1 MSSSLPIQRNLIYG
15 SIEHGPFET
24 RDEAQAFIDS
34 KVGAP
39 EVRIVE
45 IKNGKPVTNPFTGAS
60 AGAAEAAAPAPEL
73 AFSDKVARVARE
85 ANPPQELA
93 PGFRGGSL
101 VREYFKGWGERL
113 KSAVNFAK
121 AVARLREVSGV
132 KDNIAAR
139 YDSIDNAAG
148 LTARQAGNNV
158 RLNLPAQSELA
169 DKAATFVRQAN
180 GDRAGMAAKLNA
192 IRGKGFDDVIDYAL
206 KHWDSLE
213 AASKAAQSHTDA
225 VYNAE
230 NAAGIDFGY
239 HQGYVKGVY
248 ENDLSINP
256 KTLVIDQSGGGRGSG
271 AKTHLASK
279 VFNDYAEAIG
289 AGYKPKDLRL
299 SKLTESAV
307 LNGMRLVNR
316 QAWAEGLGAFTL
328 PDGSP
333 AVKPM
338 DRVPAM
344 DSDGNQTYRLRPPQG
359 YKQINLGNGGS
370 VIAVHEDVAPLME
383 KLTQSSHF
391 PRLLSQGSASI
402 KHSMLAFD
410 IFHGSRF
417 GQMQMAFE
425 GIAHPSYHKGMAL
438 LEYSNGDLAKAV
450 QNKEISQAE
459 ADWAKAKRPIVEAGV
474 RNGLNASRIS
484 DALFRHAS
492 PILPGAKAAN
502 RFIFDK
508 LSRGV
513 ITQSYVYAFERNAK
527 LHPEMT
533 SEQLHRYTA
542 KEVNTYYRNL
552 GNQGIFKS
560 KTAQDAARF
569 AFFAPQWIEGMVRSE
584 ARGYGQ
590 AGKAVINPLKSGN
603 IAKGMGT
610 GLAAYFAVNQLVN
623 MLTRGQPTWMNKE
636 PGHKLDAFVP
646 DKIDGSPGYFISPDS
661 VFAENLHDIRKN
673 VSRGTALEDIPWE
686 LLKAKLAP
694 AVHGVRALGG
704 TDFYGRPLHGLD
716 RVKEFAKDVLPIPL
730 PLKNQGYAGST
741 ERQLMAFGGVK
752 ATPASTQ
759 VSNIYNLA
767 NAWKKANNLK
777 ADAIPEPSDYAPLRK
792 LLADGKM
799 ADAQQEYQLLRKT
812 HSAPQIN
819 KAMFQNVNR
828 PFAGSHVNEV
838 KFRNS
843 LTRDQMD
850 LYNAALQEK
859 QAVLRA
865 YQMMP
870 KQ

>member
-1 MSSSLPIQRNLIYG
+1 M
-15 SIEHGPFET
+15 
-24 RDEAQAFIDS
+24 
-34 KVGAP
+34 
-39 EVRIVE
+39 
-45 IKNGKPVTNPFTGAS
+45 
-60 AGAAEAAAPAPEL
+60 
-73 AFSDKVARVARE
+73 
-85 ANPPQELA
+85 
-93 PGFRGGSL
+93 
-101 VREYFKGWGERL
+101 REYFKGWGERL

-121 AVARLREVSGV
+121 AVARLHEVRGV

-213 AASKAAQSHTDA
+213 AAAKAAQSHTDA
-225 VYNAE
+225 VYSAE

-248 ENDLSINP
+248 EDDLSINP

-344 DSDGNQTYRLRPPQG
+344 DSDGNQTYRLRPPEG

-370 VIAVHEDVAPLME
+370 VIAVHEDVAPLMKALTKE
-383 KLTQSSHF
+383 SGFPTALSKLSS
-391 PRLLSQGSASI
+391 GI
-402 KHSMLAFD
+402 KHNMLVFD

-417 GQMQMAFE
+417 GQMQMALE
-425 GIAHPSYHKGMAL
+425 GILKPSYHKGLAL
-438 LEYSNGDLAKAV
+438 LEYSDGDLAKAV
-450 QNKEISQAE
+450 KNKEISQAE
-459 ADWAKAKRPIVEAGV
+459 ADWAKAKRPIVEEGV
-474 RNGLNASRIS
+474 KNGLNASKIS

-492 PILPGAKAAN
+492 PILPGAKATN

-527 LHPEMT
+527 LHPDWS

-552 GNQGIFKS
+552 GSQGLLKS
-560 KTAQDAARF
+560 KGAQDAAR
-569 AFFAPQWIEGMVRSE
+569 ALFFAPQWFEGMVRSE

-590 AGKAVINPLKSGN
+590 AGKAVINPLKTGN
-603 IAKGMGT
+603 LAKGMGT

-623 MLTRGQPTWMNKE
+623 MLTRGQPTWMNTE
-636 PGHKLDAFVP
+636 PGHKLDAWIP
-646 DKIDGSPGYFISPDS
+646 DKIDGSPGFWVSPDS
-661 VFAENLHDIRKN
+661 VFAENAHDVRKN
-673 VSRGTALEDIPWE
+673 VSRGMDIQDLPGA
-686 LLKAKLAP
+686 LLKAKMGPVYHAARAILE
-694 AVHGVRALGG
+694 GV
-704 TDFYGRPLHGLD
+704 DFYGRPLHGLD
-716 RVKEFAKDVLPIPL
+716 RWKEAAKDVLPIPIV
-730 PLKNQGYAGST
+730 LKNQGYAGST
-741 ERQLMAFGGVK
+741 ERQLIAFGGVK
-752 ATPASTQ
+752 ATPASSQT
-759 VSNIYNLA
+759 SNIYTLA

-777 ADAIPEPSDYAPLRK
+777 VDAVPEPSDYAPLRR

-799 ADAQQEYQLLRKT
+799 ADAQQEYKTLLKT
-812 HSAPQIN
+812 HPAYQITR
-819 KAMFQNVNR
+819 AMFQNVTR

-843 LTRDQMD
+843 LNRDQMD

-865 YQMMP
+865 YQQMP